1 MLWKTLKLIHSY
13 WWDDKYTKYEYSL
26 STTYAIEKRVFYKSK
41 REKWRKKGQYLLR
54 VQMVIK
60 WHMEVPK
67 LGYYLSMWACLSRGY
82 TKLGLLCRSKYSVWQ
97 NLKSNLVQTKAIA
110 AATPSSNVHEI
121 RQFLGLGNFFQT
133 TVKNFAQIHN
143 IISECAWGW

>member
-1 MLWKTLKLIHSY
+1 MVRWQI
-13 WWDDKYTKYEYSL
+13 
-26 STTYAIEKRVFYKSK
+26 YKIWIQFINNLRY
-41 REKWRKKGQYLLR
+41 REKSLLQIKKGKMEEKGTIP
-54 VQMVIK
+54 VK
-60 WHMEVPK
+60 SANGNHMEVPK

-110 AATPSSNVHEI
+110 AATPSSNIHEI

-143 IISECAWGW
+143 IISECAWGC